1 MDYAVISLGAPS
13 EVREV
18 RLCMLGFGNV
28 AQRFCEIAKQRDAQL
43 SEDHGI
49 RLLITAVGTA
59 RHGILTDPVGLT
71 ASDVLERYQ
80 LSGRGF
86 SSDELDATAL
96 IRESGADL
104 LVESTPLEHGGT
116 TAIAH
121 VECAFD
127 AGLDVATVNKGPIA
141 WDYQRLRTYAHERGR
156 RFRFEGITMDG
167 CPLYNLVEFC
177 LPGDRVMSFRGVL
190 NSSTNYV
197 IDAMAEGAT
206 LEEAINDA
214 RAQGITESD
223 PSYDID
229 GHDAAAKVA
238 ALSNV
243 LLDADITPDDVEKD
257 SIRSL
262 TPDDV
267 APVNYYG
274 ERLRV
279 VCSAS
284 RQDDAASA
292 KATLQ
297 PVRSDDALYGI
308 GGTSSAIVLETELA
322 GTVEITERNGDLG
335 QTAYAIYS
343 DLITLF
349 GRS

>member
-1 MDYAVISLGAPS
+1 
-13 EVREV
+13 
-18 RLCMLGFGNV
+18 MLGFGNV
-28 AQRFCEIAKQRDAQL
+28 AQRFCEIADQRGTQL
-43 SEDHGI
+43 SNDHGI

-59 RHGILTDPVGLT
+59 RHGIFTDPVGVT
-71 ASDVLERYQ
+71 AGDVLERYQ
-80 LSGRGF
+80 TGGRGF
-86 SSDELDATAL
+86 SIDELDATAL

-104 LVESTPLEHGGT
+104 LVESTPLEQGGT
-116 TAIAH
+116 KAISH
-121 VECAFD
+121 LECAFD
-127 AGLDVATVNKGPIA
+127 AGLDVVTVNKGPIA
-141 WDYQRLRTYAHERGR
+141 WAYQRLHTYAHERGR
-156 RFRFEGITMDG
+156 RLRFEGVTMDG
-167 CPLYNLVEFC
+167 CPVYNLAEFC
-177 LPGDRVMSFRGVL
+177 LPGDRVTSFRGVL
-190 NSSTNYV
+190 NSTTNFV

-214 RAQGITESD
+214 RAEGITESD

-229 GHDAAAKVA
+229 GHDVAAKVA

-257 SIRSL
+257 SIREL

-274 ERLRV
+274 ERLRI

-284 RQDDAASA
+284 REDDAATA

-297 PVRSDDALYGI
+297 PVKSDDPLFGI

-322 GTVEITERNGDLG
+322 GTVEITERNGMLG
-335 QTAYAIYS
+335 QTAYAIYA

-349 GRS
+349 GR